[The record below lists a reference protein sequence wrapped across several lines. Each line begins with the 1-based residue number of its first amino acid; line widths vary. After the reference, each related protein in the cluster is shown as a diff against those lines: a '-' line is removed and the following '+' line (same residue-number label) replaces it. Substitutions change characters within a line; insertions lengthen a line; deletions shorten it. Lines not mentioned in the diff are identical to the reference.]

1 MPRSLALGEGPGG
14 GHPSRQKSF
23 GTTSIKMGSV
33 EFLRYDDNS
42 DPLTRLCEDMKD
54 QFGLDPLD
62 LMPVFPCLQFLA
74 ESPF

>member
-1 MPRSLALGEGPGG
+1 
-14 GHPSRQKSF
+14 
-23 GTTSIKMGSV
+23 MGSV